1 RPGLGT
7 APRGCRRWGGGA
19 ALAGGN
25 LAAVPHPGR
34 GSVDGHP
41 EQASVSV
48 VQASPIARLG
58 TTLPVDMAAT

>member
-1 RPGLGT
+1 M
-7 APRGCRRWGGGA
+7 
-19 ALAGGN
+19 
-25 LAAVPHPGR
+25 HPA
-34 GSVDGHP
+34 DHGHP